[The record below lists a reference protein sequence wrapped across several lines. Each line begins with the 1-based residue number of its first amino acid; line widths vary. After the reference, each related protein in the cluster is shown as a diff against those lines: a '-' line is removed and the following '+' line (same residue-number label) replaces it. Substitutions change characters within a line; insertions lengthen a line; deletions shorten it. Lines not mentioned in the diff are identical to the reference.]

1 MTPEKTV
8 RTRIAPSPTGD
19 PHIGTAYQALFDYCF
34 AKSRGGK
41 FVLRIEDT
49 DQARS
54 TPESEAA
61 ILNSLKWLGIEWDE
75 GPEAGG
81 PHGPYRQSERT
92 EIYREHCQK
101 LLEGGKAYRCFC
113 TPEELAEARQN
124 PRTEHAEGGYDKF
137 CAQLSEEEVKKKM
150 GEGLPFTVRLKVP
163 TEGECVLKD
172 RLRGEI
178 KTAWKTVD
186 DQVLM
191 KSDNFPTYHLASVV
205 DDHLMEITH
214 VLRGE
219 EWISSGPKHLLL
231 YEAFGWEPPE
241 FIHLPLLR
249 NPDKSKLS
257 KRKNPTSIFYYRQ
270 AGILPEAL
278 VNYLGLMGY
287 TLPSGEELFSVDE
300 MVESFD
306 IDRVSL
312 GGPIFDVEKLKWLN
326 GRYLRETLDSEQLL
340 LKLKDWMLNDAMW
353 KQILPL
359 AQPRLEAMSDLVP
372 LTAFFFDDKLDYDP
386 QLLIPKK
393 LEGDEV
399 GRLLRILLWELEGM
413 RQWDKDFL
421 HSTVRKI
428 SENEDVKIRDL
439 VAPLFV
445 AITGSQSS
453 TPLFDSM
460 EILGPDMSRR
470 RIHYALEA
478 LAEIGHDMGK
488 KKLKKLEKDYRE
500 RY

>member
-1 MTPEKTV
+1 MTPEKIV

-19 PHIGTAYQALFDYCF
+19 PHIGTAYQALFDYAF
-34 AKSRGGK
+34 AKSHGGK

-49 DQARS
+49 DQTRS
-54 TPESEAA
+54 TPESEQA
-61 ILNSLKWLGIEWDE
+61 ILDSLKWVGIQWDE
-75 GPEAGG
+75 GPEVGG

-92 EIYREHCQK
+92 EIYREHCQQ
-101 LLEGGKAYRCFC
+101 LLDSGKAYRCFC
-113 TPEELAEARQN
+113 TPQELAEARQN
-124 PRTEHAEGGYDKF
+124 PRTDHTEGGYDKF
-137 CAQLSEEEVKKKM
+137 CAQLSDDEIQQKLDA
-150 GEGLPFTVRLKVP
+150 GLPFVVRLRVP
-163 TEGECVLKD
+163 TDGECVMKD

-178 KTAWKTVD
+178 RTAWKTVD

-257 KRKNPTSIFYYRQ
+257 KRKNPTGVFYYKQ

-287 TLPSGEELFSVDE
+287 TLPSGEEMFSVDQ

-312 GGPIFDVEKLKWLN
+312 GGPIFDQEKLKWLN
-326 GRYLRETLDSEQLL
+326 GRYLRETLDADQLL
-340 LKLKDWMLNDAMW
+340 EKLKTWFLNDETW
-353 KQILPL
+353 KRILPL

-372 LTAFFFDDKLDYDP
+372 LTAFFFDDVPEYDP

-393 LEGDEV
+393 MEGDDIV
-399 GRLLRILLWELEGM
+399 RIFRIFLWELEGM
-413 RQWDKDFL
+413 RQWNKDAL
-421 HSTVRKI
+421 HECVKKVA
-428 SENEDVKIRDL
+428 ENEEIKIRDL
-439 VAPLFV
+439 VMPLFV
-445 AITGSQSS
+445 AITGSPSS

-460 EILGPDMSRR
+460 EIIGPDMSRR
-470 RIHYALEA
+470 RISAALDA
-478 LAEIGHDMGK
+478 LDGLGFSLGK
-488 KKLKKLEKDYRE
+488 KKLKKLEKDYQN